1 MSKFSG
7 RCVGPGGFIN
17 ISQNTPKVC
26 FAFSFTSGKQDIA
39 VEDGKLVVRQDG
51 SGVKFKKAVEQIT
64 FSSIYAQETNQTV
77 LFITER
83 AVFRLL
89 NGKVTLTEIAPGVD
103 LQKHILDKMEFKPE
117 IAPDLKLMDMRL
129 FREKKMGLSF

>member
-1 MSKFSG
+1 
-7 RCVGPGGFIN
+7 
-17 ISQNTPKVC
+17 
-26 FAFSFTSGKQDIA
+26 

>member
-1 MSKFSG
+1 M
-7 RCVGPGGFIN
+7 
-17 ISQNTPKVC
+17 
-26 FAFSFTSGKQDIA
+26 
-39 VEDGKLVVRQDG
+39 
-51 SGVKFKKAVEQIT
+51 KFKKAVEQIT